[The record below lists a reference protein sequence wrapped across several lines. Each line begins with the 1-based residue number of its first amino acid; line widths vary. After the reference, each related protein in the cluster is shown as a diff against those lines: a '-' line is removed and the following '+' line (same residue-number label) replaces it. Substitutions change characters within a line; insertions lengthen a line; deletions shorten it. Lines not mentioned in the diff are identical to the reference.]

1 MSGAATS
8 PQFAAQ
14 RMAAF
19 ASSLEF
25 ASLPPA
31 VTDAARLHLLDAI
44 GVGLAAASTQTRPR
58 LEHAVAALGRGD
70 ESTGFGV
77 RQPLPAP
84 AAALLNGSFIHALE
98 YDDTHMASVIHA
110 SAVLASAALGV
121 AERERSAGAELLA
134 AYVAGWEIITRVGM
148 AAPKAFH
155 ARGFQ
160 PTAVAGAP
168 VAAIVAGRLMGLDA
182 ATLACAAGI
191 AGSQASGIFEFV
203 SDGATVK
210 MLHGGWPAH
219 AGIMAAEL
227 ARSGLTGPA
236 SVFEGERGILR
247 AFTGDTECANAL
259 ALELDDLGERWLLP
273 EASFKPYPCC
283 HFIQAAIE
291 CAHRIVNMGVDVHDV
306 AEIECELPG
315 EVAWLVCD
323 PWDAKLDP
331 ASGHVAKFSLPY
343 CLAAVFMDGQVDVD
357 TFDRTRPDPRLRPLM
372 QRISYRPMPDSG
384 FPDRYPARLQVRTR
398 KGALHEAEVMDVHGA
413 RQRPFS
419 NEDVYAKF
427 RRNAARTLDDRS
439 VERVIGA
446 IEALDRAADLTTLAR
461 ALRSVT

>member
-1 MSGAATS
+1 MAT
-8 PQFAAQ
+8 FAVG
-14 RMAAF
+14 
-19 ASSLEF
+19 LDL
-25 ASLPPA
+25 ASLPPR
-31 VTDAARLHLLDAI
+31 VVDAAKLHLLDAI
-44 GVGLAAASTQTRPR
+44 GVGLATASTQTRPR
-58 LEHAVAALGRGD
+58 LEHAVAALGQGE

-77 RQPLPAP
+77 REPMPAP

-110 SAVLASAALGV
+110 SAVLAPAALAV

-134 AYVAGWEIITRVGM
+134 AYVAGWEIITRIGM
-148 AAPKAFH
+148 AAPTAFH

-168 VAAIVAGRLMGLDA
+168 VAAIVAGRLMRLDA
-182 ATLACAAGI
+182 ATVASAAGI

-203 SDGATVK
+203 SDGSTVK

-227 ARSGLTGPA
+227 ARCGLTGPV
-236 SVFEGERGILR
+236 SVFEGDRGIFR
-247 AFTGDTECANAL
+247 AFTGDLDCAHAL
-259 ALELDDLGERWLLP
+259 AQGLDNLGERWLLP

-291 CAHRIVNMGVDVHDV
+291 CAHRITDTGVDANDIT
-306 AEIECELPG
+306 EIECELPN

-343 CLAAVFMDGQVDVD
+343 CLAAAFVDGQVDVD
-357 TFDRTRPDPRLRPLM
+357 TFDRVRPDPRLQPFM
-372 QRISYRPMPDSG
+372 QQIAYRPMPDSG
-384 FPDRYPARLQVRTR
+384 FPDRYPARLRVRTR
-398 KGALHEAEVMDVHGA
+398 EGQTHETEVMDVHGS

-419 NEDVYAKF
+419 DDDVYAKF
-427 RRNAARTLDDRS
+427 RRNAARILDDQS

-446 IEALDRAADLTTLAR
+446 IEPLDHAADLTTLAG
-461 ALRSVT
+461 ALRSLA